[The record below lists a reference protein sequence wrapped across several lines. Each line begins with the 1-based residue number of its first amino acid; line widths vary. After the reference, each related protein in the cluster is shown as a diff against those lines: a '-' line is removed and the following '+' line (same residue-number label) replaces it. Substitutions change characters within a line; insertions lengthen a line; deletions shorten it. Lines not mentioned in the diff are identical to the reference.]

1 MNICLIG
8 NSLTSLILAKS
19 LVNKKINITMYYKN
33 KFYMG
38 NNTRTTGISSNN
50 INFIQKEI
58 IKISKSLLWDINQI
72 EVYNKYHD
80 NKILNFNEPKKKLFF
95 VLKNNELYKLL
106 YQDLKKNINFKK
118 KLVKNSKTYDEI
130 LKNSDYDLIINC
142 DARNRISKKYFSKN
156 IYKDYNST
164 AYTTIINH
172 KKIKN
177 KKAVQIF
184 TKYGPI
190 AFLPMS
196 EEKTSVVCSI
206 KNNIQKIRFTEKECK
221 KFILTHNMHY
231 KIKNLTKIDKFK
243 LEFRISRNYFSG
255 KILAFGEGLH
265 QIHPLAG
272 QGFNMTIRDIK
283 ILLEIITNKKNLGLQ
298 LDQTINEDFEN
309 KSKHLNF
316 IFSSGIDFILEF
328 FNFDNYYF
336 KYYSNK
342 VIKNLNENKFLNKVF
357 INLADRGL
365 INKTIIE

>member
-19 LVNKKINITMYYKN
+19 LVNKKIKTTMYYNN

-50 INFIQKEI
+50 IKFIQKEI
-58 IKISKSLLWDINQI
+58 IKINKSLLWDINQI
-72 EVYNKYHD
+72 EVYNKCKD
-80 NKILNFNEPKKKLFF
+80 NKILNFKESKKKLFF
-95 VLKNNELYKLL
+95 IIKNKKLYKLL

-118 KLVKNSKTYDEI
+118 RIVKNSKTYDEI
-130 LKNSDYDLIINC
+130 LKNPDFDLIINC
-142 DARNRISKKYFSKN
+142 DSKNIISKKYFSKK

-177 KKAVQIF
+177 KKAVQTF

-190 AFLPMS
+190 AFLPLS
-196 EEKTSVVCSI
+196 EVKTSVVCSI
-206 KNNIQKIRFTEKECK
+206 KNNIRKIRFTEKECE
-221 KFILTHNMHY
+221 KFILTHNKDY

-243 LEFRISRNYFSG
+243 LEFKISRNYFSG

-283 ILLEIITNKKNLGLQ
+283 ILLKIITNKKNLGLQ
-298 LDQTINEDFEN
+298 LDQSINEDFEN
-309 KSKHLNF
+309 KSRHLNF

-328 FNFDNYYF
+328 FNFDNYYL

-342 VIKNLNENKFLNKVF
+342 VIKNLNNNKFLNKIL
-357 INLADRGL
+357 INFADRGL